1 MADSLSLIGQTISH
15 YHIVHKLGTGGM
27 GVVYKAE
34 DTTLHRFVALKFLS
48 DGVSSDSQA
57 LNRFDREARAASALN
72 HANICTIYEVGKHE
86 GHSFIAMEYLEGTT
100 LKSLITGGPLDTEPV
115 LSLAIE
121 IADALD
127 AAHSAGIL
135 HRDIKPANIFV
146 TERGHAKVLDFS
158 LAKLAPALEA
168 TNGAETTVSKD
179 PHLDDLTSP
188 GSVVGTLAYMSPEQ
202 ARAKELDARSD
213 LFSFG
218 GVLYEMVTGQLPFR
232 GESAADIFDAI
243 LNRAPA
249 TPVRLNPDLLP
260 ELERIVN
267 KALEKDRAL
276 RYQSAAE
283 MRADL
288 QRLKR
293 DMDTDRI
300 ATASLNP
307 VSAAKPESRSD
318 LRLGSWIASAS
329 KSLPAVA
336 ILALMVLVAGG
347 LYLRSRLAAHSA
359 KAVPLTDKDSVLLAD
374 FVNKT
379 GDQIFDDALKQALT
393 IELSQSPF
401 LNIVSDRKIEETL
414 KLMGQPAA
422 QQITPEL
429 AQEVC
434 IRTGSKATV
443 LGSISNLGGQY
454 VVGLKAISCAGGDTL
469 ASEQREAAGKRDVLK
484 TLGKA
489 AKELRRK
496 LGESLSTVEKFDV
509 PVEATT
515 PSLEA
520 LKAFS
525 MGGSTARRM
534 GDTEAISFFKRAI
547 ELDPN
552 FALAYSALAASD
564 FNLNQGDLAAENATR
579 AYQLRDRVSER
590 ERYRIAT
597 IYYHTVTGEL
607 EKAIEEYELWS
618 KSYPQDGTPHLN
630 LGVIYQQL
638 GQYDKA
644 VVGTEESL
652 RISPT
657 ATGYGNLAFEYI
669 ALNRLDDAEKVLGE
683 AQAKGFDGL
692 YIRGNLYLLAFRR
705 DDRKGMAQQLAW
717 AAGRVGDED
726 AMLSGQADTD
736 AYYGRLVR
744 ARDYSRRAVESA
756 ERAGTM
762 ETAALWRATA
772 GLREAELGNTVAA
785 RQNADEALSLL
796 SGSDVKLLAAL
807 TLARAGDGSKAK
819 KLVEQLERDRTASTD
834 TMLKLYGLPT
844 VHGAIEISKNN
855 PSQGI
860 LDLEAAVPYELGGT
874 LSFAYLYPVWVRGQ
888 AFLVAHN
895 GVAAA
900 AEFQKLIDHP
910 GIVLNQPIG
919 SLAHLGLGR
928 AYALSGDNVKARA
941 SYQNF
946 LTLWKDADPD
956 IPILQQAKD
965 EYAKLQ

>member
-1 MADSLSLIGQTISH
+1 MADTSPLIGQTISQ
-15 YHIVHKLGTGGM
+15 YRIVDQLGSGGM

-48 DGVSSDSQA
+48 DGFASDSQA
-57 LNRFDREARAASALN
+57 LNRFNREARAASALN

-86 GHSFIAMEYLEGTT
+86 DQPFIAMEYLDGAT
-100 LKSLITGGPLDTEPV
+100 LKARITGRPLDTEQA

-127 AAHSAGIL
+127 AAHSAGVL

-158 LAKLAPALEA
+158 LAKLAPALKA
-168 TNGAETTVSKD
+168 TNGEATTAKETN
-179 PHLDDLTSP
+179 LNDLTSP
-188 GSVVGTLAYMSPEQ
+188 GSILGTLAYMSPEQ

-218 GVLYEMVTGQLPFR
+218 AVLYEMATGQPPFR
-232 GESAADIFDAI
+232 GHSSAEVFDAI

-249 TPVRLNPDLLP
+249 APVRLNPDLPP

-267 KALEKDRAL
+267 KALEKDRTL

-283 MRADL
+283 MRTDL

-293 DMDTDRI
+293 DMHTGHI
-300 ATASLNP
+300 A
-307 VSAAKPESRSD
+307 AAGVGSVRVAERRSRS
-318 LRLGSWIASAS
+318 GSRSGSRIASAW
-329 KSLPAVA
+329 KPFAVSA
-336 ILALMVLVAGG
+336 LALIALVAGG
-347 LYLRSRLAAHSA
+347 LILRSRLAAHSA
-359 KAVPLTDKDSVLLAD
+359 KAVPLTDKDTVLLAD

-379 GDQIFDDALKQALT
+379 GDPVFDDALKQALT
-393 IELSQSPF
+393 IELNQSPF

-422 QQITPEL
+422 QHITPEL

-454 VVGLKAISCAGGDTL
+454 VIGLNAIGCDGGNTL
-469 ASEQREAAGKRDVLK
+469 ASEQREAADKRDVLK
-484 TLGKA
+484 TLGKT

-496 LGESLSTVEKFDV
+496 LGESLATVEKFDAPIEV
-509 PVEATT
+509 TT

-525 MGGSTARRM
+525 VGSSTARRI
-534 GDTEAISFFKRAI
+534 GDAEGIAFYKRAI

-552 FALAYSALAASD
+552 FAIAYAALGTSY

-579 AYQLRDRVSER
+579 AYELRNRVSEL
-590 ERYRIAT
+590 ERYRIST
-597 IYYHTVTGEL
+597 TYYHAVTGEL
-607 EKAIEEYELWS
+607 EKAINEYELWS
-618 KSYPQDGTPHLN
+618 KSYPRENTPPLN

-644 VVGTEESL
+644 VVETQEAL
-652 RISPT
+652 RLKST
-657 ATGYGNLAFEYI
+657 ATGYGNLSFEYI
-669 ALNRLDDAEKVLGE
+669 ALDRLDDAEKILRE

-692 YIRGNLYLLAFRR
+692 DIRGNLYLLAFRR
-705 DDRKGMAQQLAW
+705 GDSKGMEQQLAW
-717 AAGRVGDED
+717 AAGRAGDED

-736 AYYGRLVR
+736 AYYGKLAR
-744 ARDYSRRAVESA
+744 ARDDSRRAVESA
-756 ERAGTM
+756 VRAGSK
-762 ETAALWRATA
+762 ETAALWQAFA
-772 GLREAELGNTVAA
+772 GLREAEFGNTAAA
-785 RQNADEALSLL
+785 RENTDAALSLQ
-796 SGSDVKLLAAL
+796 SGTDVKLLAAL
-807 TLARAGDGSKAK
+807 TLARVGDTARAK
-819 KLVEQLERDRTASTD
+819 RLVEELERERTASTD
-834 TMLKLYGLPT
+834 TMLKLYCLPT
-844 VHGAIEISKNN
+844 IHGAIEISKNN

-860 LDLEAAVPYELGGT
+860 LDLEASAPYELGGP
-874 LSFAYLYPVWVRGQ
+874 LGFPYLYPVWVRGHAYMAAQ
-888 AFLVAHN
+888 N

-910 GIVLNQPIG
+910 GVTMNQPIG
-919 SLAHLGLGR
+919 SLAHLELGR
-928 AYALSGDNVKARA
+928 AYALSGDNAKARA
-941 SYQNF
+941 AYQNF

-956 IPILQQAKD
+956 IPILVAAKS
-965 EYAKLQ
+965 EYAKL